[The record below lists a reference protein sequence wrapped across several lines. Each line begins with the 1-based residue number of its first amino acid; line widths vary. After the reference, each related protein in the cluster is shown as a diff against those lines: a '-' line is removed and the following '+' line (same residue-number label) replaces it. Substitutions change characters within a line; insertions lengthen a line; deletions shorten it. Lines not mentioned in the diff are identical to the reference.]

1 MDRTLFEARAISIF
15 HDRKYVFY
23 DELQQGGTLKKMS
36 NSHYA
41 GLLALG
47 ALGGLGAFT
56 INRSNV
62 IDSEVKAELVKL
74 GALCDLIGINLSGG
88 NVSLV
93 LFVHCDDLSDEA
105 IIGKSHLIRDRLTPF
120 KKFAMRIGWSKLTV
134 IAKVFFVFSNSEKAF
149 QFRKSVQAHCK
160 HFSLFNKLWVLPWGV
175 DLAAKSVWA
184 YQGLPL
190 NWLKP
195 AELEAKLFSA

>member
-1 MDRTLFEARAISIF
+1 MDKTLFETRAISIF

-41 GLLALG
+41 GLVALG
-47 ALGGLGAFT
+47 ALGGIGAFM

-62 IDSEVKAELVKL
+62 IDNEVKAELVKL

-93 LFVHCDDLSDEA
+93 LFVHSDDLTDES
-105 IIGKSHLIRDRLTPF
+105 IVGKCHLIRDRLTPF

-134 IAKVFFVFSNSEKAF
+134 SAKVFFVFSNSEKAF
-149 QFRKSVQAHCK
+149 HFRKSVQEHCK
-160 HFSLFNKLWVLPWGV
+160 HFALFNKVWVLPWGI

-190 NWLKP
+190 NWSKP
-195 AELEAKLFSA
+195 ADLEAKLFS